1 VFCLISKC
9 KRKEYWRRVQLRL
22 VILRSQ
28 AQTSLLCTR
37 EIRGKPLHH
46 IQSNF
51 PLNDLLIEEILQRLT
66 NFKSACKNWSSL
78 ISTPFAR
85 RFTTH
90 HLNHQ
95 YKQNPFPFSSV
106 IGLNLEYL
114 SVIIIYVIHF
124 RRNGMLSLC
133 LNPMKTI

>member
-1 VFCLISKC
+1 MQTQTVLKESSATPGDFEKPSTDQSLVYQRN
-9 KRKEYWRRVQLRL
+9 KRQIPSSY
-22 VILRSQ
+22 
-28 AQTSLLCTR
+28 
-37 EIRGKPLHH
+37 P
-46 IQSNF
+46 SNF

-66 NFKSACKNWSSL
+66 TSKSACKNWSSL

-124 RRNGMLSLC
+124 QRNGLLSLC
-133 LNPMKTI
+133 LNLMKTI